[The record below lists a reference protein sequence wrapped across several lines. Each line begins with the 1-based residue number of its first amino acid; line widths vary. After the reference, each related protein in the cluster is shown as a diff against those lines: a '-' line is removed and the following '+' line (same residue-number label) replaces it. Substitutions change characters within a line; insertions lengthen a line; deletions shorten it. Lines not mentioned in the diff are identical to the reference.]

1 MVTGKYFVGLWQMKK
16 IIFAA
21 RLYTGTMVLENQLIS
36 TENGKVVH
44 IEAGKAE
51 SGGQSVQNLAP
62 GFIDTHING
71 GDQFHFTQNA
81 AIAGVEDIDR
91 SCAALGTGYTL
102 PSLITSPIENI
113 YKGIDAVR
121 SYKLLHPDSGV
132 LGMHLEGPYLN
143 PARRGAHILAHI
155 KKPVTAELKD
165 LISYGKDT
173 IRLITIAPE
182 LFTADQID
190 LLLDSG
196 ITISAGHSN
205 ATYGEAAAAFKQGI
219 KLVTHLYNA
228 MSPLH
233 HRNPGL
239 VGAAF
244 DHTEVYAPI
253 ILDGHHC
260 DFSAARIAYKIK
272 KDKLFLISDA
282 LFTSR
287 KVKSFQWESFDAT
300 LKNDQYI
307 NSEGNL
313 SGAAISLAEAVY
325 NAVNEVGIPLQEAIE
340 MATIRPAKAI
350 GLQNIA
356 GQIAIG
362 YPAVFTAFD
371 DDLKT
376 FKLIGS

>member
-1 MVTGKYFVGLWQMKK
+1 MKE

-21 RLYTGTMVLENQLIS
+21 KVFTGTSVLKNQLIL
-36 TENGKVVH
+36 TEKGKVVT
-44 IEAGKAE
+44 IE
-51 SGGQSVQNLAP
+51 SGRPESATLSVQNLAP

-81 AIAGVEDIDR
+81 SIAGVADIDH
-91 SCAALGTGYTL
+91 SCASLGTCYTL

-113 YKGIDAVR
+113 YKGIDAIR
-121 SYKLLHPDSGV
+121 EYKKQHPDSGV

-143 PARRGAHILAHI
+143 PVRRGAHILAHL
-155 KKPVTAELKD
+155 KKPVTAELKE
-165 LISYGKDT
+165 LIGYGKDS
-173 IRLITIAPE
+173 IRLLTIAPE
-182 LFTADQID
+182 LFTPSQLD

-205 ATYGEAAAAFKQGI
+205 ATYEEAAAAFKQGI

-244 DHTEVYAPI
+244 DHPEVYAPI

-260 DFSAARIAYKIK
+260 DFAAARIAYKMK
-272 KDKLFLISDA
+272 GNKLFLISVA
-282 LFTSR
+282 LFTNR
-287 KVKSFQWESFDAT
+287 KVKSFQWETFDAT
-300 LKNDQYI
+300 LKNDQYT

-313 SGAAISLAEAVY
+313 SGAAISLGEAIY

-340 MATIRPAKAI
+340 MATVRPAEAI
-350 GLQNIA
+350 GLQSIA
-356 GQIAIG
+356 GQVAIG

-371 DDLKT
+371 DELKT
-376 FKLIGS
+376 FKLVGS